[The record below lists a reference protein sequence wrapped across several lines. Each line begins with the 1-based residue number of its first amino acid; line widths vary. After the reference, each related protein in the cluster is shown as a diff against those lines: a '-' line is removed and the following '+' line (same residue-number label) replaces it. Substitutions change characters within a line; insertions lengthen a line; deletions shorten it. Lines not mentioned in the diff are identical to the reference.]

1 MAQIV
6 DSSILL
12 IFVLFQQ
19 MLRVEDL
26 PIKKPRYNKIENI
39 VAKVFNYMQIVLYC
53 LVYPACIATVAWYSH
68 HSYFYTAM
76 SWQFLIGLNILQLVL
91 LLYIVTG
98 FSLLIKMYK
107 FHRLEY

>member
-76 SWQFLIGLNILQLVL
+76 SW
-91 LLYIVTG
+91 
-98 FSLLIKMYK
+98 
-107 FHRLEY
+107 